1 MTADQPFDISGR
13 TALVTGS
20 SRGIGLALARGLA
33 RAGCEV
39 VLHGMDPARCKD
51 AATALAEETGAS
63 VHAVPFDITDAAA
76 IRAGVAEVVATLG
89 SVDILVNNAG
99 IQRRHPLVEFPV
111 EEWEEIVAI
120 NLTAPFL
127 IAQQVAPSM
136 ISAGHGKIVNIGS
149 VQSRLARPGITPYSA
164 SKGGIV
170 MLTRGLCADLA
181 AHGIQ
186 VNALAPGYIR
196 TELTRALV
204 EDQQFSAWVRGR
216 TPAARWGEVDDL
228 VGGLLFLCSPAA
240 DFVNGQVLYVDG
252 GMTAVV

>member
-63 VHAVPFDITDAAA
+63 VHAVPFDITDAAT